1 MDGAIVVVE
10 QTHKKLDVM
19 VNGRTNLRFEKDG
32 HVGDYMH
39 IIDDVGQ
46 EKKLKIIQKI
56 APERA
61 DQPK

>member
-1 MDGAIVVVE
+1 MVYVG

-19 VNGRTNLRFEKDG
+19 ENGRTKLRFEKDG

-39 IIDDVGQ
+39 IIDDAGQ
-46 EKKLKIIQKI
+46 DKKLKVIQKI
-56 APERA
+56 AP